1 MFRTIELDARES
13 QSSQTLRY
21 GFGQTPVGPALIGWN
36 ERTVWY
42 LALAAQDRTQSL
54 QNLREQGIAQ
64 ALVQDGSGAAQ
75 LLSEI
80 FDSPGSSEI
89 IIAMQGTPFQRKV
102 WQELLKIKRAEQISY
117 GEIAARLGLSGA
129 ARAVGSAVGANR
141 IAYLI
146 PCHRVARKSGDSAR
160 FRWGLQVK
168 RDLCQWEADVTCV

>member
-13 QSSQTLRY
+13 QNSQTLRY

-36 ERTVWY
+36 ERTIWY
-42 LALAAQDRTQSL
+42 LALAAQDQVQAL
-54 QNLREQGIAQ
+54 QDLREQGLAQ
-64 ALVQDGSGAAQ
+64 TLVQDNNGAMQ
-75 LLSEI
+75 LLREV
-80 FDSPGSSEI
+80 FDSSGSSDI
-89 IIAMQGTPFQRKV
+89 TIAMQGTPFQRKV
-102 WQELLKIKRAEQISY
+102 WQELLKIKHAEQVSY

-160 FRWGLQVK
+160 FRWGLDVK
-168 RDLCQWEADVTCV
+168 RELCQWEADLTCV